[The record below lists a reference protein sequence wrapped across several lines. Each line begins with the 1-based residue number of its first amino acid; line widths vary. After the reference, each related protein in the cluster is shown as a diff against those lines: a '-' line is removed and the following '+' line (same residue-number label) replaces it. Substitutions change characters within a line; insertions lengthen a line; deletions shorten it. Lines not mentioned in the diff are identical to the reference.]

1 MSAGA
6 GRRIRTVVP
15 GAALAVVLAVLLPAV
30 LLPALSARAGEA
42 GDDPLAALGLTA
54 PRERR
59 PAPAFRLESLA
70 DGQAAPAG
78 DRVAL
83 GDQAG
88 RLVLVNFWATWC
100 EPCVK
105 ELPALDAL
113 ARDLG
118 NRGLTVLA
126 VNVDRGRRSHVTGYA
141 ERLGLTVPVLLDR
154 DGAVRRAYQVRAL
167 PTTYLIGRDGR
178 ISGRVL
184 GERPWDDAAHRAA
197 LEALLGEE
205 AGDAGPPPPET
216 HEGTLP

>member
-1 MSAGA
+1 MPGAVLALLLGLSAPAGA
-6 GRRIRTVVP
+6 
-15 GAALAVVLAVLLPAV
+15 
-30 LLPALSARAGEA
+30 A

-59 PAPAFRLESLA
+59 PAPALRLEALSGAEVALA
-70 DGQAAPAG
+70 D
-78 DRVAL
+78 L
-83 GDQAG
+83 AG

-126 VNVDRGRRSHVTGYA
+126 VNVDRGRRAHVARYA
-141 ERLGLTVPVLLDR
+141 ERLGLTVPVPLDR

-167 PTTYLIGRDGR
+167 PTTYLVGRDGR

-197 LEALLGEE
+197 FETLLGRERE
-205 AGDAGPPPPET
+205 GHSGPGAPTPNPAQ
-216 HEGTLP
+216 GTAP